1 MLTLTSL
8 VSFLLSTQERIPIKF
23 NTCQKDKLD
32 KKKVRGGP
40 FLFALPLKTFEDKPM
55 PTFT

>member
-8 VSFLLSTQERIPIKF
+8 VSFFHSTQERIPIKL
-23 NTCQKDKLD
+23 NTCQKAELD

-40 FLFALPLKTFEDKPM
+40 FLFVLPLKTFEDNPM